1 MKKGVRMKTK
11 ISWWQLS
18 IKDYPEYEPNDMDF
32 EHIAEMIKQG
42 CTQGQLI
49 REEEEGVEDEQ

>member
-1 MKKGVRMKTK
+1 MKTK

-18 IKDYPEYEPNDMDF
+18 INDYPDYEPNDMDL

-42 CTQGQLI
+42 YSQGQLI
-49 REEEEGVEDEQ
+49 REEEEDEKK